1 MLTVL
6 NRLTG
11 VHIYQDKCVYY
22 EATCIVKFLLQARNI
37 ISDFGMFFATVIMV
51 SLSVI
56 MRNRVTVETIKISE
70 NGYDPTIPTA
80 RGWFISP
87 LGVHTTLSIWAI
99 LGAILPAT
107 LVCT

>member
-1 MLTVL
+1 M
-6 NRLTG
+6 
-11 VHIYQDKCVYY
+11 
-22 EATCIVKFLLQARNI
+22 QARNI

-56 MRNRVTVETIKISE
+56 LRDRVKVETVQISE
-70 NGYDPTIPTA
+70 NGYDPTVPTA
-80 RGWFISP
+80 RGWIISP
-87 LGVHTTLSIWAI
+87 LGVHTTLSGWAI